1 MMVNDM
7 DESSLLKQISEL
19 ERENRILKQKNNRS
33 EQNRRELE
41 EMLETHS
48 NALKVRNTELEESRE
63 LLRQSEARYRELAL
77 HDTLTGL
84 PNRTFFNAN
93 LGHIL
98 TRAKNNRKYVALLFM
113 DLDLFKSVND
123 DLGHKAGDIVLIQ
136 AAKRLSTCIRMNDIV
151 ARLGGDEFAILLT
164 DIENYSDA
172 EFVANRVISSIA
184 QPFFFESQ
192 SCSLGV
198 SIGISLYP
206 VDTEDNDKLLQFADK
221 AMYSVKKDGKNNY
234 RFYKSID

>member
-1 MMVNDM
+1 MVKDM
-7 DESSLLKQISEL
+7 DEAPLLKRISEL
-19 ERENRILKQKNNRS
+19 ERDNRILKQKVVRS
-33 EQNRRELE
+33 ELNRRELE

-48 NALKVRNTELEESRE
+48 NALKVRNSELEESRE

-93 LGHIL
+93 LEHIL
-98 TRAKNNRKYVALLFM
+98 TKAKNNRKYVALLFM

-123 DLGHKAGDIVLIQ
+123 IFGHKAGDVVLIQ
-136 AAKRLSTCIRMNDIV
+136 AAKRLSACIRMNDIV

-164 DIENYSDA
+164 EIESYSDA
-172 EFVANRVISSIA
+172 EFVATRVISTIA
-184 QPFFFESQ
+184 QPFHYEGE

-221 AMYSVKKDGKNNY
+221 AMYHVKKDGKNNY
-234 RFYKSID
+234 QFYKSMK